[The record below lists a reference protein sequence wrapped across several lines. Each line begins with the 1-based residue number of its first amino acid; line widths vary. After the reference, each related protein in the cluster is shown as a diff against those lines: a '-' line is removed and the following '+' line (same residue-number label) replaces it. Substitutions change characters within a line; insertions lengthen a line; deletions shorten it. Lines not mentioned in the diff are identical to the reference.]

1 MPDVVMKLYAVLIDV
16 ILPNLNRIQASQVE
30 QRAHT
35 DRVNQNIEEFRAE
48 MHMRFT
54 ELRAE
59 LAATHAQVE
68 VAMAKLRESEAARTQ
83 AALAISKNSIVH

>member
-30 QRAHT
+30 QRTHT

-48 MHMRFT
+48 MQTRFT

-59 LAATHAQVE
+59 LAATHAQIE
-68 VAMAKLRESEAARTQ
+68 VAMTKLRESEAART
-83 AALAISKNSIVH
+83 AVALAISKNSIVH

>member
-16 ILPNLNRIQASQVE
+16 ILPNLNRIQASQME
-30 QRAHT
+30 QSTHT
-35 DRVNQNIEEFRAE
+35 ERVNQNLEEFRAE
-48 MHMRFT
+48 MQLRFT

-68 VAMAKLRESEAARTQ
+68 VAMVKLRESEAARTK
-83 AALAISKNSIVH
+83 ALALSKNSIVH

>member
-1 MPDVVMKLYAVLIDV
+1 V
-16 ILPNLNRIQASQVE
+16 ILPNLTRIQASQTE
-30 QRAHT
+30 QKTHT
-35 DRVNQNIEEFRAE
+35 DRVNQAIEEFRAE
-48 MHMRFT
+48 MQMRFT

-68 VAMAKLRESEAARTQ
+68 VAIAKLRESEAAQTK